1 MNKQKKKNKSL
12 ILDERTLF
20 FIDKCKHAGLK
31 ITPQRIAIY
40 NELIRS
46 RQHPSAEMLY
56 EKILKVFPNISLDTV
71 NRTLITMSEIGL
83 AELVVSSGGAKRFD
97 GGLGKH
103 QHFKCIRCKRIIDF
117 HHKPFDN
124 IRLPKEISEK
134 YTVLKKTVYL
144 EGICDLCKQQEN

>member
-1 MNKQKKKNKSL
+1 MNMQNKKKNTSG
-12 ILDERTLF
+12 LDERTRF
-20 FIDKCKHAGLK
+20 FIDKCKKVGLK

-46 RQHPSAEMLY
+46 KEHPSAEMLY
-56 EKILKVFPNISLDTV
+56 ERIREVFPNISLDTV

-83 AELVVSSGGAKRFD
+83 ADIVVSSGGAKRFD
-97 GGLGKH
+97 GGKDRH
-103 QHFKCIRCKRIIDF
+103 QHFKCIKCKRIIDF

-144 EGICDLCKQQEN
+144 EGICDACKQ